1 MKKKWIRDAIKFGV
15 KTKTWKIMRLSAFF
29 LFLFAAQVWA
39 GASYSQQIKLTLKMD
54 NARVIDVLD
63 EIENRSEF
71 YFLFNQKLVDVERK
85 VDVDAKEK
93 PIDNILSGIFSK
105 TNVSYV
111 VKDRMIIL
119 TTEKQNVNEGINLFQ
134 QNSVSGKVTD
144 SSGQPLPGVAVVV
157 KGTTQGAVTNVDG
170 EYTITNLPE
179 NATLQFSFVGMRT
192 QEIVVGN
199 QNTINVSMLEDA
211 IGIEEVVAI
220 GYGSVKKRDLT
231 GSVSSV
237 KSENF
242 NDGVI
247 NSPEELMAGKLPG
260 VQIIQNSS
268 EPGGG
273 FSVSI
278 RGVSSINAGTE
289 PLYVIDGLPIDNSP
303 VVGGTS
309 SMRGSR
315 NPLSS
320 INPNDIE
327 SIEVLKD
334 ASATAIYGARGANGV
349 IIITTKKG
357 LKGGLQ
363 VNYDY
368 YQGVQSS
375 VKRFDI
381 LDAKDY
387 QSILNKLLD
396 DGATNAAESER
407 VTEIIDGGTDWQNE
421 VYRKSASVSSH
432 NLSISGGNER
442 TIFFIGLNYFSQEG
456 IVKKSSF
463 ERYGLRL
470 NIDHSAKDNL
480 KFGVHLSNSYNKDNF
495 IPGGFGGN
503 SGGLL
508 NSARNYDP
516 TVSVYSA
523 DGDYSRSTFMGL
535 LFDSP
540 VALLNGDVSS
550 ANAYRTIGS
559 LYGEYNF
566 LPDFTFKVNLGGDM
580 YNQQKDR
587 YVDQTTLQGMQNEG
601 SATINNALQTNYLM
615 EGLLTYS
622 KRIKNNHNI
631 VFLIGNTYQRFINF
645 SHSMTGEKYPV
656 DMNIIKTFDIG
667 SSDELRRSIGSGK
680 SSNSLLSYLTRINY
694 SFKDKYLLTFSY
706 RIDGSSRFGGNNK
719 FSYFPSIAGGWHV
732 GEEDFFTSF
741 TSFVNMLK
749 LRGSWGKT
757 GNDQIGNY
765 QSLTTFGGGGIA
777 VLNDNP
783 VSTLVPTRI
792 GNPNLKWETTE
803 QLNFGLDFGLWES
816 KILGSFDWYQK
827 NTYDMLINLPIPT
840 SSGYSSQTQNIGS
853 MKNSGIEIGITT
865 RNLNKKLKWNSNLNF
880 TTLRN
885 RVISLGEIE
894 QIITGSA
901 GFATQVSIIKEGY
914 PVRSFYGYEIEGI
927 WQEGDDF
934 SKTTD
939 NVQPGDFKY
948 KDLTKDGTVNADD
961 RVMLGNSI
969 PQIAWSLGNI
979 FQYKRFELNVFFEG
993 VQGVSMYNG
1002 ILADTYFP
1010 IDFRRNKLTEP
1021 MVKRWTAENPSNT
1034 YPSLLNPLGQGEK
1047 YVNSYTVEDASYIR
1061 LKSIRVSY
1069 NLPSLKNIFES
1080 ATLYVTAQNL
1090 YTWTAYSGMDPAV
1103 NPNANK
1109 TLRIDY
1115 DTYPLTKMITGG
1127 VTINF

>member
-1 MKKKWIRDAIKFGV
+1 MKKDYGCLWES
-15 KTKTWKIMRLSAFF
+15 KIPKQL
-29 LFLFAAQVWA
+29 
-39 GASYSQQIKLTLKMD
+39 KLTRIVKLTILMMCIFVISSYASD
-54 NARVIDVLD
+54 NYTSKAQSMYMEDVQNAQQKS
-63 EIENRSEF
+63 ITGNVTEN
-71 YFLFNQKLVDVERK
+71 
-85 VDVDAKEK
+85 
-93 PIDNILSGIFSK
+93 
-105 TNVSYV
+105 T
-111 VKDRMIIL
+111 
-119 TTEKQNVNEGINLFQ
+119 
-134 QNSVSGKVTD
+134 
-144 SSGQPLPGVAVVV
+144 GQPLPGVTVKI
-157 KGTTQGAVTNVDG
+157 KGTTKG
-170 EYTITNLPE
+170 TITNVNGDYSLSNISE
-179 NATLQFSFVGMRT
+179 DATLVFSFVGMRT
-192 QEIVVGN
+192 QEVVIGS
-199 QNTINVSMLEDA
+199 QTLINLTMEVDA

-220 GYGSVKKRDLT
+220 GYGTIKKRDLT
-231 GSVSSV
+231 GFVASV
-237 KSENF
+237 KSDNF
-242 NDGVI
+242 NKGVV

-334 ASATAIYGARGANGV
+334 ASASAIYGARGANGV

-357 LKGGLQ
+357 LKGGLK
-363 VNYDY
+363 VGYNY
-368 YQGVQSS
+368 YQGVQSIAN
-375 VKRFDI
+375 KFDI
-381 LDAKDY
+381 LNAKDY

-396 DGATNAAESER
+396 DGANNASESER
-407 VTEIIDGGTDWQNE
+407 VTEIVDGGTDWQDE
-421 VYRKSASVSSH
+421 VYRKNASVSSH
-432 NLSISGGNER
+432 DLSISGGNER
-442 TIFFIGLNYFSQEG
+442 TIFFIGLNYFNQEG
-456 IVKKSSF
+456 IVKRSSF

-470 NIDHSAKDNL
+470 NIDHNIKDNL
-480 KFGVHLSNSYNKDNF
+480 KFGVHLNNSYTKDNF

-503 SGGLL
+503 SNGVL

-516 TVSVYSA
+516 TIPVYSS
-523 DGDYSRSTFMGL
+523 DGEYARSTFMGL
-535 LFDSP
+535 LFDNP
-540 VALLNGDVSS
+540 VALLNGNVSS

-559 LYGEYNF
+559 LYGEYNIF
-566 LPDFTFKVNLGGDM
+566 SDLTFRLNLGGDM
-580 YNQQKDR
+580 YGQQRDR
-587 YVDQTTLQGMQNEG
+587 YIDQTTLQGMQNEG
-601 SATINNALQTNYLM
+601 IATINNALQTNYLI

-622 KRIKNNHNI
+622 KKIRNNHNI
-631 VFLIGNTYQRFINF
+631 VLLIGNTYQRFINF
-645 SHSMTGEKYPV
+645 SHSMTGENFPV
-656 DMNIIKTFDIG
+656 DMSIIKTFDIG

-719 FSYFPSIAGGWHV
+719 FSYFPSLAGGWHV
-732 GEEDFFTSF
+732 GEEDFFTPF
-741 TSFVNMLK
+741 TNFINMLK

-792 GNPNLKWETTE
+792 GNPNLRWETTE
-803 QLNFGLDFGLWES
+803 QLNFGLDFGFLES
-816 KILGSFDWYQK
+816 KILGSFDWYSK
-827 NTYDMLINLPIPT
+827 STYDMLINLPIPT
-840 SSGYSSQTQNIGS
+840 SSGYSSQTRNIGS

-880 TTLRN
+880 TILRN
-885 RVISLGEIE
+885 KVQNLGDID

-901 GFATQVSIIKEGY
+901 GFATQVSIIQKGY
-914 PVRSFYGYEIEGI
+914 PVRSFYGYEVEGI

-948 KDLTKDGTVNADD
+948 KDLNGDGTVNADD
-961 RVMLGNSI
+961 RVILGNSI
-969 PQIAWSLGNI
+969 PKISWSFGNT

-993 VQGVSMYNG
+993 IQGASMYNG

-1010 IDFRRNKLTEP
+1010 IDFRRNKLTLP
-1021 MVKRWTAENPSNT
+1021 MVNRWTAENPSNI

-1047 YVNSYTVEDASYIR
+1047 YVNSYTVEDASYVR
-1061 LKSIRVSY
+1061 LKTIRVSY
-1069 NLPSLKNIFES
+1069 NLPTFKNFFNS

-1090 YTWTAYSGMDPAV
+1090 YTWTSYSGLDPAV
-1103 NPNANK
+1103 NPNADK

-1115 DTYPLTKMITGG
+1115 DTYPLTRTITGG
-1127 VTINF
+1127 VIINF